1 MSASDAPRLELDQ
14 ETTNGT
20 VAGKTTVTSSDG
32 NDSSETTIANSAKTT
47 NGDVE
52 FTRFLMARMFT
63 SGVHAWWLI
72 GLLFILFI
80 LSTIFMFF
88 GSLLDTKYLFAS
100 HELTSGESIR
110 RLNEYENLQDKLN
123 LEYPQLER
131 LGTLVA
137 ARHALGDPL
146 LPATNFV

>member
-1 MSASDAPRLELDQ
+1 MASRAIMSASDAPRLEFDQ
-14 ETTNGT
+14 ETRAVTTTSVNGDN
-20 VAGKTTVTSSDG
+20 SS
-32 NDSSETTIANSAKTT
+32 SQLANLAKIT

-52 FTRFLMARMFT
+52 FTRFLMSRMFT

-100 HELTSGESIR
+100 HELTSAESIR
-110 RLNEYENLQDKLN
+110 RLNEYENLQDRLN

-131 LGTLVA
+131 LSTLVA

-146 LPATNFV
+146 LPTRN